1 MSFHASH
8 ALPPQSLGS
17 GTCLF
22 PFLYLPDTPHPFI
35 CLQLLPLVHP
45 TSSLFLLMQS
55 LLHITFHYVL
65 KMSGEKLTKGNF
77 LKNCQYS
84 TEGNSLS
91 INYDSTVQGRGII
104 LIFLFSSILSP
115 GSWSL
120 YEAKEVL
127 LSLTTL
133 IQINSTSGGLHL
145 QHILSPVICQYV
157 HLISPFKSL
166 TVLAWMRLSLCYMQ
180 LRWSFQRVSA
190 HATFLLKSS
199 CYHRIS
205 FKIDVFMM
213 GRKGLHNLTQLSVW
227 PHPLSL
233 FPYPF
238 DSSLPL
244 NFFPW
249 SNVYFCS
256 SRDTISPDHPSFH
269 SGFYSGLLP
278 LRDLPWLQKLK

>member
-1 MSFHASH
+1 MSFQASH

-22 PFLYLPDTPHPFI
+22 PFLYLPDAPHPFI

-91 INYDSTVQGRGII
+91 INYDSMVQGRGII
-104 LIFLFSSILSP
+104 LIFLFSSIVSP

-127 LSLTTL
+127 LSFATL
-133 IQINSTSGGLHL
+133 IQINSTSGCLHL
-145 QHILSPVICQYV
+145 QHILSPVICQYF

-166 TVLAWMRLSLCYMQ
+166 TVLAWM
-180 LRWSFQRVSA
+180 
-190 HATFLLKSS
+190 H
-199 CYHRIS
+199 
-205 FKIDVFMM
+205 
-213 GRKGLHNLTQLSVW
+213 
-227 PHPLSL
+227 
-233 FPYPF
+233 
-238 DSSLPL
+238 
-244 NFFPW
+244 
-249 SNVYFCS
+249 
-256 SRDTISPDHPSFH
+256 
-269 SGFYSGLLP
+269 
-278 LRDLPWLQKLK
+278 